1 MLDITDPTWHLSL
14 LRQESFSSDS
24 KTRLQ
29 HILSLLM
36 CKVVNTMED
45 KMANKTVPDL
55 RELTSCSSQS
65 SGSQSVVPGS
75 TASAHLGAC

>member
-36 CKVVNTMED
+36 CKVVNTMEEQNGKQD
-45 KMANKTVPDL
+45 SP
-55 RELTSCSSQS
+55 
-65 SGSQSVVPGS
+65 
-75 TASAHLGAC
+75 